1 MKEVA
6 GTATII
12 ASIAIAIALMLMAPK
27 GLEAN
32 PGPIVSSDGAGLQ
45 QSNTQE

>member
-1 MKEVA
+1 MKEIA

-32 PGPIVSSDGAGLQ
+32 PGPFVSSDTADPQ
-45 QSNTQE
+45 